1 MNPTNAASD
10 TGNAALAIRGEFT
23 IFTAATLKQA
33 LLDTLAPGGP
43 DDIDIDLSDVSEI
56 DSAGLQLMVMTKREA
71 AAAGK
76 NVRFVRHSDAVLD
89 LIDLCDLSGFF
100 GDPVLIRPTT

>member
-1 MNPTNAASD
+1 MQLQSERLDNKVVVTLPDEITIYTVSELKEALSPLLHQGRELELNLAA
-10 TGNAALAIRGEFT
+10 
-23 IFTAATLKQA
+23 
-33 LLDTLAPGGP
+33 
-43 DDIDIDLSDVSEI
+43 VSEI